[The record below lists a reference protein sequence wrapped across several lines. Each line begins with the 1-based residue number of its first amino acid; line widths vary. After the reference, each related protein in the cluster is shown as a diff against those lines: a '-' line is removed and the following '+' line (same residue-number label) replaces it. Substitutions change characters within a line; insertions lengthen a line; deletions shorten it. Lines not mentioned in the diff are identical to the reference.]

1 MTISEAL
8 LARWRRVPTAVVA
21 DITGGACQL
30 DPDIRPLRPA
40 GQQPALFGRALTA
53 ECPPADI
60 GAVIG
65 ALELAKRGDVLVIA
79 AGGHRHTATIGEIL
93 GGYLRARG
101 AAGIICDGAVRDVGA
116 LGTWNDFSVFS
127 RFVTPRGPTSFA
139 QGAVN
144 GVVSFG
150 GRKISPGDLVIGD
163 DDGLVRLTPE
173 DATTWIEA
181 AEEALKRERQWQEA
195 LATGKAIREA
205 LGLPSG

>member
-1 MTISEAL
+1 M
-8 LARWRRVPTAVVA
+8 
-21 DITGGACQL
+21 
-30 DPDIRPLRPA
+30 
-40 GQQPALFGRALTA
+40 
-53 ECPPADI
+53 
-60 GAVIG
+60 
-65 ALELAKRGDVLVIA
+65 
-79 AGGHRHTATIGEIL
+79 
-93 GGYLRARG
+93 
-101 AAGIICDGAVRDVGA
+101 GA
-116 LGTWNDFSVFS
+116 LGPWDDFSVFS

>member
-116 LGTWNDFSVFS
+116 LGTWDDFSVRTIGFRGFTALGACFGKLITLVS
-127 RFVTPRGPTSFA
+127 PRAQASISGSAAARTS
-139 QGAVN
+139 
-144 GVVSFG
+144 
-150 GRKISPGDLVIGD
+150 GDLS
-163 DDGLVRLTPE
+163 RNSRSTAFSSPS
-173 DATTWIEA
+173 AC
-181 AEEALKRERQWQEA
+181 A
-195 LATGKAIREA
+195 LAA
-205 LGLPSG
+205 